1 MGPRPNLSYEYK
13 GYIPEWGWRVIREK
27 LIKLD
32 AEEKITWSNSGRP
45 YLKRYLHEQKGTPI
59 KSVITDIQ
67 PLSAQAGE
75 KLGYPTQ
82 KPLALLERIIL
93 ASSNPG
99 DLCLDPFCGCGTAI
113 AACQK
118 LDRRW
123 IGIDITHLAIN
134 LQKYRLRDS
143 FQLEPR
149 RDYLVIGEPVDLA
162 SARNLARDNR
172 YQFQWWALS
181 LIGARPYGG
190 ESGART
196 GKKGKDHGVD
206 GLISFL
212 DGPKNKLQTALVQV
226 KSGKVGSQLVRDLRG
241 AVERENAALGIFISL
256 EKPTEDMRREALSAG
271 YYTSPLWNKDY
282 PRLQLYTIEQL
293 LSGSQV
299 EMPPT
304 QATYKKAG
312 RIRKNQG
319 EQTKLEF

>member
-1 MGPRPNLSYEYK
+1 MKRLDKEGRLHFTNK
-13 GYIPEWGWRVIREK
+13 GGIR
-27 LIKLD
+27 
-32 AEEKITWSNSGRP
+32 
-45 YLKRYLHEQKGTPI
+45 LKRYLDELPGLLVQDI
-59 KSVITDIQ
+59 ITDI
-67 PLSAQAGE
+67 PPINSQAAE
-75 KLGYPTQ
+75 RLGYPTQ

-99 DLCLDPFCGCGTAI
+99 DVCLDPFGGCGTLI

-143 FQLEPR
+143 FNLEPG
-149 RDYLVIGEPVDLA
+149 RDYRVIGEPVDLA
-162 SARNLARDNR
+162 SARNLARENR

-190 ESGART
+190 EAGSKT
-196 GKKGKDHGVD
+196 GKKGKDQGVD

-212 DGPKNKLQTALVQV
+212 DSPKNKLQTALVQV
-226 KSGKVGSQLVRDLRG
+226 KSGKVGSQLIRDLRG

-256 EKPTEDMRREALSAG
+256 EEPTEDMQKEALAAG

-293 LSGSQV
+293 LGGTQV
-299 EMPPT
+299 QMPPT
-304 QATYKKAG
+304 QSTYKKAG
-312 RIRKNQG
+312 RIRKHEG
-319 EQTKLEF
+319 EQARLKME